1 MSAQER
7 SEARVASMRDALA
20 AFIDQQR
27 LLPASGGRLVV
38 AVSGGAD
45 SLCLLHLLRSLCG
58 PGKRYPTL
66 QLHVAHLN
74 HRLREPVSSQDAA
87 AVAEL
92 ARAWGLPVTLGEEDI
107 QVLAKRDHLS
117 LEEAAREA
125 RYRFLRRVA
134 AGDPIAVAHHQD
146 DQVETLVLHWIR
158 GGGIASMSGLQ
169 PRQQDI
175 IRPLLIF
182 TRADTLA
189 YCAQHGLTPLEDASN
204 ADLRYQRNRVRHE
217 LLPLLEQLNPNI
229 CATLLRNSEVMQ
241 VDVAWIEVQVDQHWS
256 AVISHEETETIAL
269 RRSALL
275 ALPLSL
281 QRHLWRRASANLCA
295 GQSPFELRHYTLIE
309 QALSQETGEALT
321 LHLPGQLHF
330 WRQGEQ
336 VLLKRV
342 TEQQSLQIVQNNTEV
357 ILPVPGEVAVPGTPW
372 LVRAEFV
379 AAEEEA
385 EILESL
391 RTKDVIRTWHKL
403 ASNRYSVYIDRIHLD
418 SVLRVRTRRAGD
430 RIRPLGMAHSKKVQ
444 DICVDRHI
452 PRQERDHI
460 PLIFSRAQCIWLG
473 GVCIDDRVRLTGETH
488 HLLHLTMQRRY
499 DV

>member
-1 MSAQER
+1 MGEELS
-7 SEARVASMRDALA
+7 
-20 AFIDQQR
+20 AFIDQQQ
-27 LLPASGGRLVV
+27 LLPRSGRLVV

-45 SLCLLHLLRSLCG
+45 SLCLLHLLRELCG

-74 HRLREPVSSQDAA
+74 HRLREPVSSQDAV

-92 ARAWGLPVTLGEEDI
+92 AHAWGLPVTLGEEDV
-107 QVLAKRDHLS
+107 QELAKREHLS
-117 LEEAAREA
+117 LEEAARVA
-125 RYRFLRRVA
+125 RYRFLRQVA

-146 DQVETLVLHWIR
+146 DQVETLLQHWIR

-189 YCAQHGLTPLEDASN
+189 YCSQHSLTPLEDASN
-204 ADLRYQRNRVRHE
+204 TDLRYQRNRIRHE
-217 LLPLLEQLNPNI
+217 LLPLLEQLNPNVR
-229 CATLLRNSEVMQ
+229 ATLLRSAEVMQ
-241 VDVAWIEVQVDQHWS
+241 VDAFWIETQVDQHWP
-256 AVISHEETETIAL
+256 AVVSREEPEVIIL
-269 RRSALL
+269 HRSVLL
-275 ALPLSL
+275 TLPLSL
-281 QRHLWRRASANLCA
+281 QRHLWRRASASLCA
-295 GQSPFELRHYTLIE
+295 GQSPLELRHYTLIE
-309 QALSQETGEALT
+309 QALRQETGEALT
-321 LHLPGQLHF
+321 LHLPGRLHF

-336 VLLKRV
+336 VLLRRAI
-342 TEQQSLQIVQNNTEV
+342 EEPLLQAVQNNDEV
-357 ILPVPGEVAVPGTPW
+357 LLPVPGEVVVPGTPW
-372 LVRAEFV
+372 LVRAEIISS
-379 AAEEEA
+379 EEEA

-391 RTKDVIRTWHKL
+391 YTKDMTRTWHEL

-418 SVLRVRTRRAGD
+418 SVLRVRIRRAGD

-473 GVCIDDRVRLTGETH
+473 GVCIDDRVRITSETR
-488 HLLHLTMQRRY
+488 HLLHLTMQR
-499 DV
+499 V